1 MTEDQTF
8 ICILFF
14 IALYIAAVYG
24 ILKGKQQEGM
34 DDFARYG
41 K

>member
-1 MTEDQTF
+1 MTDDQLF

-24 ILKGKQQEGM
+24 VLKGRKEADYNEFLRQN
-34 DDFARYG
+34 R
-41 K
+41 